1 LARSFTYASYG
12 ERIMKIRNTQKL
24 IAVCFFIAIAVT
36 GLFPPWL
43 RIIGQNDL
51 QTTIGFS
58 PVFVPPDFPAV
69 RIDFARLILLWIIIA
84 AASAAALLIADKKE
98 FDS

>member
-1 LARSFTYASYG
+1 MLSRNFTYDSNG

-36 GLFPPWL
+36 GVFPPWL
-43 RIIGQNDL
+43 RIIGQNGL
-51 QTTIGFS
+51 ETTIGFS
-58 PVFVPPDFPAV
+58 SVFVPPDFPAV

-84 AASAAALLIADKKE
+84 AASAAALLITDKKE
-98 FDS
+98 VD